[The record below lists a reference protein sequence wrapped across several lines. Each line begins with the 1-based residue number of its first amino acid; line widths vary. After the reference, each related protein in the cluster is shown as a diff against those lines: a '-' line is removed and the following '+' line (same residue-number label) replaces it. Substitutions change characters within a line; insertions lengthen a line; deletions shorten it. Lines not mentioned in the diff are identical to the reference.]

1 VLLPASQVI
10 FFHPI
15 RIAMPRLFAVF
26 LGLCFAASTAA
37 AEIPTRP
44 NIVLLFTDD
53 QGYGDVGCF
62 GAKNFKTPN
71 LDRLAAEGTRFT
83 SFYVAQPVCTASRA
97 ALMTGSYSN
106 RVSLFGALNHES
118 NVGIA
123 EPELLL
129 PEVCKAQGYATA
141 IFGKW
146 HLGHRDKFLP
156 TKNGFDEFL
165 GLPYSNDNGPLHP
178 VVHTIPSLP
187 LIDGDK
193 VVELDPDQSQF
204 TRRFT
209 ERAIRF
215 IEKNRDR
222 PFFLYVPHVMPHV
235 PIFASETFRGKSG
248 AGLYGDVI
256 EELDS
261 GIGEVLAAIK
271 RNGLDDKTLVFFCSD
286 NGPFLSYGNHAGSAG
301 PLREG
306 KLTTFEGGVRV
317 PCIMRW
323 PGQVPAGRTCS
334 ELLCTLDLFPT
345 IAHLV
350 GGKLSANKI
359 DGQDRWPLIA
369 GEAGAKPRETFYYY
383 AGDELQAVRSG
394 PWKLH
399 LAHEYLTPAQPPG
412 KNGKPANFE
421 NLKPES
427 MQMSGLRGI
436 ASRHGYLVKRI
447 EQSLYNL
454 EDDMGETTDVAR
466 RHPDVVERLL
476 KLAEEARADLGDSLT
491 KRQGS
496 GVRACGT
503 WNG

>member
-1 VLLPASQVI
+1 MNRFSIALSMFVWLLAT
-10 FFHPI
+10 
-15 RIAMPRLFAVF
+15 L
-26 LGLCFAASTAA
+26 TATA
-37 AEIPTRP
+37 TERPSRP

-62 GAKNFKTPN
+62 GAQAFKTPN
-71 LDRLAAEGTRFT
+71 LDRMAAEGTRFT
-83 SFYVAQPVCTASRA
+83 SFYVAQAVCTASRA
-97 ALMTGSYSN
+97 GLMTGCYAN

-123 EPELLL
+123 ESELLL
-129 PEVCKAQGYATA
+129 PELCKARGYATA

-146 HLGHRDKFLP
+146 HLGHRNHFSPLKH
-156 TKNGFDEFL
+156 GFDQFL
-165 GLPYSNDNGPLHP
+165 GIPYSNDNGPLHP
-178 VVHTIPSLP
+178 IVRTIPSLP
-187 LIDGDK
+187 FIDGDST
-193 VVELDPDQSQF
+193 VELDPDQSLF
-204 TRRFT
+204 TRRLT
-209 ERAIRF
+209 DRAVAF
-215 IEKNRDR
+215 IEKNKDR
-222 PFFLYVPHVMPHV
+222 PFFLYVPHIMPHV
-235 PIFASETFRGKSG
+235 PIFASNKFKGQSG

-271 RNGLDDKTLVFFCSD
+271 RNGLDERTLVIFCSD

-323 PGQVPAGRTCS
+323 RGQIPAGRTCND
-334 ELLCTLDLFPT
+334 LLSTIDLLPT
-345 IAHLV
+345 FAGLI
-350 GGKLSANKI
+350 GGKLSSNKI
-359 DGQDRWPLIA
+359 DGSDVWPLIA
-369 GEAGAKPRETFYYY
+369 GQPGARPRDTFFYY

-436 ASRHGYLVKRI
+436 ASRHGYLVKTI

-454 EDDMGETTDVAR
+454 DEDLGETTDVAR
-466 RHPDVVERLL
+466 QHPEVVERLL
-476 KLAEEARADLGDSLT
+476 QLAEQARADLGDSLT

-496 GVRACGT
+496 GIRLSGK
-503 WNG
+503 WEG

>member
-1 VLLPASQVI
+1 
-10 FFHPI
+10 
-15 RIAMPRLFAVF
+15 MRLFRSFAGF
-26 LGLCFAASTAA
+26 LSLMLLAAMCSWCSAQTP
-37 AEIPTRP
+37 ERP

-71 LDRLAAEGTRFT
+71 LDRLATEGTRFT

-123 EPELLL
+123 ESELLL
-129 PEVCKAQGYATA
+129 PEMLKAAGYATA
-141 IFGKW
+141 IYGKW

-156 TKNGFDEFL
+156 TRHGFDEFL

-178 VVHTIPSLP
+178 VVKTIPSLP
-187 LIDGDK
+187 LIENDRIA
-193 VVELDPDQSQF
+193 ELDPDQSKF

-209 ERAIRF
+209 DRAVAF
-215 IEKNRDR
+215 IDKNKDK

-235 PIFASETFRGKSG
+235 PIFASENFKGKSG

-256 EELDS
+256 EELDR
-261 GIGEVLAAIK
+261 GMGEVLTAIE
-271 RNGLDDKTLVFFCSD
+271 RNGLAQKTLVIFCSD

-317 PCIMRW
+317 PCIMRY
-323 PGQVPAGRTCS
+323 PGKIPVGRTCG
-334 ELLCTLDLFPT
+334 ELLSTLDLLPT
-345 IAHLV
+345 LVNLV

-359 DGQDRWPLIA
+359 DGQDRWPLIT
-369 GEAGAKPRETFYYY
+369 GQSGAKPRETFYYY

-399 LAHEYLTPAQPPG
+399 LPHDYLTPAQPPG

-427 MQMSGLRGI
+427 MAMSGLRGI
-436 ASRHGYLVKRI
+436 ASRHGYNVQPI
-447 EQSLYNL
+447 GQVLYNL
-454 EDDMGETTDVAR
+454 DDDIGETRDVSAQ
-466 RHPDVVERLL
+466 HPDVVGFLL
-476 KLAEEARADLGDSLT
+476 KLAEDARADLGDSLT
-491 KRQGS
+491 KRQGAN
-496 GVRACGT
+496 VRPCGQ
-503 WNG
+503 NQ